1 MRYAL
6 VVLLFFSVGARAQAL
21 RDVNYNFLY
30 DPTEP
35 FTLTIKIVRSGAG
48 WTALYNF
55 TLRDSAQRMDQFHI
69 TWDLRPSVDEKQ
81 GAAIAQSAIKKT
93 ISSGIQQ

>member
-6 VVLLFFSVGARAQAL
+6 VVFCFLSVGARAQAL

-35 FTLTIKIVRSGAG
+35 FTLKHQSR
-48 WTALYNF
+48 
-55 TLRDSAQRMDQFHI
+55 
-69 TWDLRPSVDEKQ
+69 SVDVRVDR
-81 GAAIAQSAIKKT
+81 T
-93 ISSGIQQ
+93 L